1 MTLDRARRPPY
12 RGGVPRFVKPPTPE
26 QWAAAAAET
35 LRENYPDAGVM
46 VQAGPSGATRVK
58 VRTDSPSLAFVDVW
72 PSLKVAAS
80 GPQAARDPV
89 LEVLHGAGYLDGYR
103 PGATGG
109 MRAKMPADLED
120 ADGPPP
126 ERGMTAGQSSPAEG
140 RTLLRTHPATPASPD
155 DLPQACLDHIAAAL
169 AGLAPIERMDSNTQ
183 QAGRALREAAALLE
197 PYTAAAR
204 ARWEALDAQG
214 DDP

>member
-1 MTLDRARRPPY
+1 M
-12 RGGVPRFVKPPTPE
+12 PRFIKPPTPE

-35 LRENYPDAGVM
+35 LRENGFAALTCRFQPDAHRIVL
-46 VQAGPSGATRVK
+46 ALCEDELK
-58 VRTDSPSLAFVDVW
+58 VRAKSAALSAW

-80 GPQAARDPV
+80 GPVALRDAA
-89 LEVLHGAGYLDGYR
+89 LEVLAGAGYLDGHH

-109 MRAKMPADLED
+109 MRAKLPADLED

-126 ERGMTAGQSSPAEG
+126 ERGMTAGLSRPAED
-140 RTLLRTHPATPASPD
+140 RTLLRTYPAKPAQPD
-155 DLPQACLDHIAAAL
+155 DLPQACLDYIAAAL
-169 AGLAPIERMDSNTQ
+169 AELAPIERMDSNTQ

>member
-109 MRAKMPADLED
+109 MRAKLPADLED
-120 ADGPPP
+120 VDAAPP

-140 RTLLRTHPATPASPD
+140 RTLLRTYPAKPADPLTTALRTLRVAAAVAASKSAPSVGERLRAWRD
-155 DLPQACLDHIAAAL
+155 ELRAGPPVGHFIAAE
-169 AGLAPIERMDSNTQ
+169 IERRFPETF
-183 QAGRALREAAALLE
+183 EE
-197 PYTAAAR
+197 
-204 ARWEALDAQG
+204 
-214 DDP
+214 